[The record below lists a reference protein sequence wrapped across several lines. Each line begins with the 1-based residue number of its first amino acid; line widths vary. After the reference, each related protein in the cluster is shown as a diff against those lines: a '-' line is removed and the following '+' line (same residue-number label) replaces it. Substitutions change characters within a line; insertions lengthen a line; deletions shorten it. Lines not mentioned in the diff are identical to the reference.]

1 MARDKSSI
9 TPEWQYV
16 AVMILLGF
24 FLLVSVCAAVWPTV
38 KELLD
43 SDGEAH
49 VVQRCVT
56 TLGIFGAV
64 LFGAGMFSMVLESTR
79 DVTKANAQAIE
90 RICDAVEELSQIAK
104 EVHPRVGA
112 VPPAP
117 PASGRGTAP

>member
-24 FLLVSVCAAVWPTV
+24 FLLAAVWPTV

-43 SDGEAH
+43 SEGEAR